1 MKISV
6 NSAIKSPSDRLEYEK
21 GGIQEFKT
29 RWKNWIF
36 LKRHLKKVSVE
47 FVKSLVYHEKAKSRN
62 MGIEVQELYSKGT
75 ENIFNAILKE
85 NSANLG

>member
-6 NSAIKSPSDRLEYEK
+6 NSTIKSPSDRLEYEK
-21 GGIQEFKT
+21 GGIQEFKVE
-29 RWKNWIF
+29 KLDF
-36 LKRHLKKVSVE
+36 LKGTLKKKVWVE
-47 FVKSLVYHEKAKSRN
+47 FVKSLVFHEKAKSRN
-62 MGIEVQELYSKGT
+62 TGIEVQGLYSKGT

>member
-1 MKISV
+1 M
-6 NSAIKSPSDRLEYEK
+6 
-21 GGIQEFKT
+21 
-29 RWKNWIF
+29 
-36 LKRHLKKVSVE
+36 E
-47 FVKSLVYHEKAKSRN
+47 FVKSLVYREKTKSRN